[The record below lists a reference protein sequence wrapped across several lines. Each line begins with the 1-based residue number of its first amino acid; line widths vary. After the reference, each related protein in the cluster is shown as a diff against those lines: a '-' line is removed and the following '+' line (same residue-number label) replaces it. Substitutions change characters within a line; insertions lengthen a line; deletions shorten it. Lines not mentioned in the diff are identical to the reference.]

1 MEKNKEPKMP
11 KDVLT
16 FKRGGVHPKDQKHFS
31 NKKKLEKLPIP
42 SLLVVS
48 LSQHLGA
55 PAKPLK
61 KVGDS
66 VKKGE
71 KIGTA
76 SSFISAEVHSPV
88 SGVIKKIIKQPLA
101 NSVVAD
107 AFLIE
112 VDKDAEEV
120 VFEKV
125 DYSKKSE
132 EELLN
137 TIKDLGI
144 VGLGGAT
151 FPSHVKF
158 MIPKGKFVE
167 YLVINGVECEP
178 YLTSDHRTMLERS
191 EEVLEGIMIAQRVTK
206 AKNVIIGIEENKM
219 DAVEKLRSIIKEKN
233 FPIKVQPLK
242 MRYPQGD
249 EKQLLKATINR
260 EIPSGKLPLDIGAVV
275 ANIGTC
281 FAIYEACAY
290 NKPLIDRVV
299 CISGEC
305 IKEPKNLIV
314 PIGTPIKEL
323 IDYCGGFKEDP
334 DKIISG
340 GAMMG
345 FAFSSLDIPVV
356 KGTSGVISIKEENKA
371 VETACISCGK
381 CVEVCPIGL
390 MPTMLYRNIKNGN
403 YQMSLDKY
411 SLMDCKECGC
421 CSYTCPAHIPLV
433 HYFKTGKKLARRKK

>member
-1 MEKNKEPKMP
+1 MP

-16 FKRGGVHPKDQKHFS
+16 FKRGGVHPKDQKQYS
-31 NKKKLEKLPIP
+31 KDKPLEILPTP
-42 SLLVVS
+42 SLVVVS

-61 KVGDS
+61 KVGET
-66 VKKGE
+66 VVKGE

-88 SGVIKKIIKQPLA
+88 SGTIKKIIKQPLA

-112 VDKDAEEV
+112 VDQDAEPV
-120 VFEKV
+120 IFDRV
-125 DYSKKSE
+125 DYESKTD
-132 EELLN
+132 EELLA

-167 YLVINGVECEP
+167 YLVVNGVECEP
-178 YLTSDHRTMLERS
+178 YLTSDYRTMLERG
-191 EEVLEGIMIAQRVTK
+191 EEALEGIMIAKRVTK
-206 AKNVIIGIEENKM
+206 AKNVIIGIEQNKM
-219 DAVEKLRSIIKEKN
+219 DAVENLRAIIKKN
-233 FPIKVQPLK
+233 NYPITVQPLK
-242 MRYPQGD
+242 MKYPQGD

-281 FAIYEACAY
+281 YSIYEACAL

-299 CISGEC
+299 CVTGEC
-305 IKEPKNLIV
+305 VKEPKNLIV
-314 PIGTPIKEL
+314 PIGTPISEL
-323 IDYCGGFKEDP
+323 IDYCGGLKEDP
-334 DKIISG
+334 DKIVSG
-340 GAMMG
+340 GPMMG
-345 FAFSSLDIPVV
+345 FAFASLDLPVL
-356 KGTSGVISIKEENKA
+356 KGTSGVICIKEGNA
-371 VETACISCGK
+371 ARETACISCGK
-381 CVEVCPIGL
+381 CVDVCPIGL

-403 YQMSLDKY
+403 YQVALDKY

-421 CSYTCPAHIPLV
+421 CAYTCPAHIPLV
-433 HYFKTGKKLARRKK
+433 HAFKTGKKLARRKK

>member
-1 MEKNKEPKMP
+1 MP

-16 FKRGGVHPKDQKHFS
+16 FKRGGVHPKDQKQFS
-31 NKKKLEKLPIP
+31 KDKKLEKLPIP
-42 SLLVVS
+42 SLVVVS

-61 KVGDS
+61 KVGDA
-66 VKKGE
+66 VLKGE

-88 SGVIKKIIKQPLA
+88 SGVIKKIIKQRLA

-107 AFLIE
+107 AYIIE
-112 VDKDAEEV
+112 VDLDAEEIA
-120 VFEKV
+120 FERV
-125 DYSKKSE
+125 NYSSKTD
-132 EELLN
+132 EELLA

-178 YLTSDHRTMLERS
+178 YLTSDYRTMLERS
-191 EEVLEGIMIAQRVTK
+191 EEVLEGIMIAKRVSK
-206 AKNVIIGIEENKM
+206 AKEVIIGIEQNKM
-219 DAVEKLRSIIKEKN
+219 DAVEKLRSVIKEKN
-233 FPIKVQPLK
+233 YPIKVQPLK
-242 MRYPQGD
+242 MKYPQGD

-281 FAIYEACAY
+281 YAIYEAVAL
-290 NKPLIDRVV
+290 NKPLFERVV
-299 CISGEC
+299 CVTGEC
-305 IKEPKNLIV
+305 VNEPKNLIV
-314 PIGTPIKEL
+314 PIGTPISTL

-334 DKIISG
+334 DKVISG
-340 GAMMG
+340 GPMMG
-345 FAFSSLDIPVV
+345 FAFADLELPVL
-356 KGTSGVISIKEENKA
+356 KGTSGVICIKENNKA
-371 VETACISCGK
+371 IETACISCGK
-381 CVEVCPIGL
+381 CVDACPIGL

-403 YQMSLDKY
+403 YQVALDKY
-411 SLMDCKECGC
+411 SLMDCKECGSC
-421 CSYTCPAHIPLV
+421 AYVCPAHIPLV
-433 HYFKTGKKLARRKK
+433 HAFKTGKKLARRKK

>member
-1 MEKNKEPKMP
+1 MP

-31 NKKKLEKLPIP
+31 NKLKLEKLPIP
-42 SLLVVS
+42 SLVVVS

-55 PAKPLK
+55 PAKALK
-61 KVGDS
+61 KVGDY

-71 KIGTA
+71 KLATA
-76 SSFISAEVHSPV
+76 SSFISAEVHSPI
-88 SGVIKKIIKQPLA
+88 SGVIKKIIKQTLA
-101 NSVVAD
+101 NSAVTD

-112 VDKDAEEV
+112 ADKDAQEV
-120 VFEKV
+120 IFEKA
-125 DYSKKSE
+125 DYESKSSE
-132 EELLN
+132 DLIA
-137 TIKDLGI
+137 TIKDLGV

-158 MIPKGKFVE
+158 MVPKGKFVE

-191 EEVLEGIMIAQRVTK
+191 EEVLEGIMIAKKMSK
-206 AKNVIIGIEENKM
+206 ATNVIIGIEKNKM
-219 DAVEKLRSIIKEKN
+219 DAVKQLKSIIKEKN
-233 FPIKVQPLK
+233 YPITVQALK
-242 MRYPQGD
+242 LKYPQGD

-275 ANIGTC
+275 VNIGTC
-281 FAIYEACAY
+281 FAIYEACVL

-299 CISGEC
+299 CVSGEC
-305 IKEPKNLIV
+305 IKNPKNLIV
-314 PIGTPIKEL
+314 PVGTAISEL
-323 IDYCGGFKEDP
+323 IDYCGGFKEEP

-345 FAFSSLDIPVV
+345 FAFASLDIPVV
-356 KGTSGVISIKEENKA
+356 KGTSGVIAIMDENKA
-371 VETACISCGK
+371 IETACISCGK
-381 CVEVCPIGL
+381 CVGVCPIGL
-390 MPTMLYRNIKNGN
+390 MPTMLYRNIKSGN
-403 YQMSLDKY
+403 YEVALNKY

-421 CSYTCPAHIPLV
+421 CAYICPAHIPLV
-433 HYFKTGKKLARRKK
+433 HAFKTGKKLARRKK

>member
-1 MEKNKEPKMP
+1 MP
-11 KDVLT
+11 NDVLT
-16 FKRGGVHPKDQKHFS
+16 FKRGGVHPKDQKQFSS
-31 NKKKLEKLPIP
+31 NKPLEKLPIP
-42 SLLVVS
+42 SLVVVS

-61 KVGDS
+61 KAGDA
-66 VKKGE
+66 VLKGE

-88 SGVIKKIIKQPLA
+88 SGVIKKIVKQRLA

-107 AFLIE
+107 AFIIE
-112 VDKDAEEV
+112 VDHEADDV
-120 VFEKV
+120 NFEKV
-125 DYSKKSE
+125 DYNSKSD
-132 EELLN
+132 EELLT

-191 EEVLEGIMIAQRVTK
+191 EEVLEGIMIAKRVTK
-206 AKNVIIGIEENKM
+206 AKEVIIGIERNKM
-219 DAVEKLRSIIKEKN
+219 DAVDKLRSVIKEKN
-233 FPIKVQPLK
+233 YPIKVQPLK
-242 MRYPQGD
+242 MKYPQGD

-281 FAIYEACAY
+281 YSIYEACAF
-290 NKPLIDRVV
+290 NKPLIDRIV
-299 CISGEC
+299 CVTGEC
-305 IKEPKNLIV
+305 VKNPKNLIV
-314 PIGTPIKEL
+314 PIGTPISTL
-323 IDYCGGFKEDP
+323 IDYCGGFNEDP

-345 FAFSSLDIPVV
+345 FAFASLDIPVL
-356 KGTSGVISIKEENKA
+356 KGTSGVICIKEENKA
-371 VETACISCGK
+371 QETACISCGK

-390 MPTMLYRNIKNGN
+390 MPTMLYRNINNGN
-403 YQMSLDKY
+403 YQVALDKY

-421 CSYTCPAHIPLV
+421 CAYTCPAHIPLV
-433 HYFKTGKKLARRKK
+433 HAFKTGKNLARRKK

>member
-1 MEKNKEPKMP
+1 MP

-31 NKKKLEKLPIP
+31 NTKKLEKLPMP
-42 SLLVVS
+42 SLVVVS

-61 KVGDS
+61 KVGDV
-66 VKKGE
+66 VKRGE

-76 SSFISAEVHSPV
+76 ASFISAEVHSPV

-120 VFEKV
+120 IFEKV
-125 DYSKKSE
+125 DYSNKSE

-137 TIKDLGI
+137 TIKDLGV

-158 MIPKGKFVE
+158 MIPKGKFAQ

-191 EEVLEGIMIAQRVTK
+191 EEVLEGIMIAKKVTK
-206 AKNVIIGIEENKM
+206 AKEVIIGIEENKM
-219 DAVEKLRSIIKEKN
+219 DAVEKLRSVIAEN
-233 FPIKVQPLK
+233 NYPIKVQPLK
-242 MRYPQGD
+242 LKYPQGD
-249 EKQLLKATINR
+249 EKQLLKATINK

-281 FAIYEACAY
+281 FAIYEACAL
-290 NKPLIDRVV
+290 NKPLIERVV
-299 CISGEC
+299 CVSGEC
-305 IKEPKNLIV
+305 INEPKNLIV
-314 PIGTPIKEL
+314 PIGTPISNL
-323 IDYCGGFKEDP
+323 IDYCGGFKTEP

-345 FAFSSLDIPVV
+345 FSFHSLDIPVL
-356 KGTSGVISIKEENKA
+356 KGTSGVISITEENKA
-371 VETACISCGK
+371 RETACISCGK
-381 CVEVCPIGL
+381 CVDACPIGL

-403 YQMSLDKY
+403 YQVALDKY

-421 CSYTCPAHIPLV
+421 CAYVCPAHIPLV
-433 HYFKTGKKLARRKK
+433 HSFKTGKKLARKKK